1 MKWFLNRCGRHRQS
15 ICLLASGALSEPE
28 RSRVEN
34 HLAVCADCRKYCDE
48 TRKVAALLANWEG
61 NFRHIEPDQIIR
73 MRWAKA
79 VEAAAGPAPVRR
91 LTPIMAICE
100 WWHDVIWPCRR
111 IWAGLAAVWVVIL
124 AVNLSMRDNSQTMAM
139 KSSPP
144 SPEMIMAFQQQER
157 LLAELIGP
165 NETRNA
171 EPPKLSLPQPR
182 SQRRIEL
189 LTA

>member
-1 MKWFLNRCGRHRQS
+1 
-15 ICLLASGALSEPE
+15 
-28 RSRVEN
+28 
-34 HLAVCADCRKYCDE
+34 
-48 TRKVAALLANWEG
+48 
-61 NFRHIEPDQIIR
+61 